1 MNNAL
6 FPVGV
11 YVFFGLFFLS
21 SISEVILTGL
31 KLKIP
36 RMVVKPICLIFLL
49 AMLFCYAITWELLPL
64 YLALV
69 FGLAGDVFLMGKGKK
84 VFLSG
89 GICFLLGHVF
99 YLLML
104 GWMYRSSLNWVW
116 YIAGVAIWLLLQL
129 SGHFVWY
136 RFSKSHLLSGVWM
149 FYFATLM
156 MIFVFA
162 LSLMIAGFGPWLF
175 LIVIGLVFFMVS
187 DTLIAANF
195 VFGHKHINDIVLIAT
210 YYVAQ
215 GFLAWG
221 YLLSFGT
228 LS

>member
-1 MNNAL
+1 MIPAHY
-6 FPVGV
+6 PPGV
-11 YVFFGLFFLS
+11 YVLFGLYLFS
-21 SISEVILTGL
+21 SIGEILLTSFR
-31 KLKIP
+31 LKIP
-36 RMVVKPICLIFLL
+36 RMVLKPVCLLFLLSMAFCFQITLDLLPFYLAIGFGLIGDIFL
-49 AMLFCYAITWELLPL
+49 MWP
-64 YLALV
+64 
-69 FGLAGDVFLMGKGKK
+69 GKK
-84 VFLSG
+84 VFISG
-89 GICFLLGHVF
+89 GICFLLGHVS
-99 YLLML
+99 YLFML
-104 GWMYRSSLNWVW
+104 GWMYRSSLNWIW
-116 YIAGVAIWLLLQL
+116 YVAGVGIWLLLQL
-129 SGHFVWY
+129 IGHFVWY

-156 MIFVFA
+156 MVFVFA

-175 LIVIGLVFFMVS
+175 LIAIGLVFFMIS
-187 DTLIAANF
+187 DTMIAANA